1 MSERAFRR
9 SAARLQGQLHS
20 LKTRQKKA
28 QSAKKM
34 PLDLNATAASL
45 KAGGIKGSLYEA
57 RGSFY
62 WRVCVIDSGRL
73 TMLKE
78 SPQSSLP

>member
-1 MSERAFRR
+1 
-9 SAARLQGQLHS
+9 
-20 LKTRQKKA
+20 
-28 QSAKKM
+28 M